1 MKTPIFDFVKKYADS
16 DVTRFHMPGHK
27 GCGALGVERYDI
39 TEICGADTLYF
50 ADGIIKE
57 SEENAT
63 ELFGTE
69 YTYYSTEGST
79 LAIKAMLAT
88 ALVNAKAG
96 AKRTLVALRNAHK
109 ALIYAAAE
117 LDFDI
122 SWIFPEEDTHYCSCE
137 VTPEGLRAAI
147 TEASPFAVYITSP
160 DYLGQ
165 LADIAELSDVCH
177 ECGVPLLVDNAH
189 GAYLA
194 FTSPNMHPIALGA
207 DMCADS
213 AHKTLPV
220 LTGGAYLHISE
231 SADSE
236 YVGTACKMLRAFAST
251 SPSYLLLSS
260 LDLCN
265 RELSQGY
272 SQKINSCAEKVEKI
286 KKTLFDIGAAPIE
299 SEPLKI
305 VFRASQLG
313 YCGMELSEHFRSFG
327 IEVEFADGDYT
338 VLMITPNNT
347 EEDFSRLIEA
357 AKALDAKN
365 PKIEENSYKMPRPSV
380 RLSIKDAVFSK
391 SESVATSDAV
401 GRICASPV
409 ASCPPAVPIV
419 VSGEVIDE
427 KTAEILYK
435 FGIEKIDVVKEMQY
449 EIGNYS

>member
-1 MKTPIFDFVKKYADS
+1 MRTPIFDFVKEYADGNIS
-16 DVTRFHMPGHK
+16 RFHMPGHK
-27 GCGALGVERYDI
+27 GNGSLGVERYDI
-39 TEICGADTLYF
+39 TEVRGADTLYF
-50 ADGIIKE
+50 SDGIIKE
-57 SEENAT
+57 SEKNAT
-63 ELFGTE
+63 ELFGTAH
-69 YTYYSTEGST
+69 TYYSTEGST

-88 ALVNAKAG
+88 ALVNSGGKS
-96 AKRTLVALRNAHK
+96 RTLVAARNAHK

-122 SWIFPEEDTHYCSCE
+122 SWIFPEQDTHYCSCKI
-137 VTPEGLRAAI
+137 TASALRDAI
-147 TEASPFAVYITSP
+147 ESASPFAVYITSP

-177 ECGVPLLVDNAH
+177 EYGIPLLVDNAH

-194 FTSPNMHPIALGA
+194 FLTPSMHPIALGA

-365 PKIEENSYKMPRPSV
+365 PKIEENSYKMTRPSV
-380 RLSIKDAVFSK
+380 RFSIKDAVFSK
-391 SESVATSDAV
+391 SELVATSDAV

-435 FGIEKIDVVKEMQY
+435 FGIEKIDVVKEM
-449 EIGNYS
+449 